1 MRRILNVDLV
11 LRVALIAVSAVL
23 VVVWGMVAV
32 TLSRVEAAA
41 EDKGPSAQ
49 QALQVLEQ
57 ASGDY
62 KGTRRDHVAIQD
74 ALRTLSAQAA
84 GYAAYVQVIGKGG
97 VVTMPAVVQVEKP

>member
-1 MRRILNVDLV
+1 MRRILN
-11 LRVALIAVSAVL
+11 VALIAVSAVM
-23 VVVWGMVAV
+23 VVIAV
-32 TLSRVEAAA
+32 GQYAAA